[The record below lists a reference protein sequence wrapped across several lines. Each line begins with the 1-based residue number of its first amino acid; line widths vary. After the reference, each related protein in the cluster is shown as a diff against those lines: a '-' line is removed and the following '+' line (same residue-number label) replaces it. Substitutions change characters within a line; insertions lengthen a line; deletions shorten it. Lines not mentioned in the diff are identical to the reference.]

1 MPQFY
6 DLIKNRSQVNFINI
20 CTFYLHVQILLDNDD
35 ESFLVKK
42 KKERK
47 KLLKNGKEQFRSQN
61 TKLQTILCSLSSAR
75 L

>member
-6 DLIKNRSQVNFINI
+6 DLIKNHSQVNFINI
-20 CTFYLHVQILLDNDD
+20 CTFYLHVQILLDYDD

-42 KKERK
+42 KK

>member
-42 KKERK
+42 KKKERNCSRMA
-47 KLLKNGKEQFRSQN
+47 KNSSGPKIQNCKQFYV
-61 TKLQTILCSLSSAR
+61 A
-75 L
+75 